1 MIYFFLARTQGCL
14 FKKDGLATGY
24 QPKRSFRYFL
34 KNTFSRNN
42 PSYLLYSSLL
52 TFTGRVQKRKNVALH
67 YMPGAENNYFYRI
80 NKTMRTLLFIL
91 AVFVL
96 AINSAAQQPDII
108 LYNGKIFTADKNQL
122 YAEAIAITGNK
133 ISAVGNN
140 AAIEKLAGSTTKK
153 INLKGRT
160 VVPGFNDAHSHAG
173 AHFPS
178 RRFEFTKNPTD
189 PTPWETIKD
198 SIQKIVKE
206 IPVGMMIRTEINPDV
221 LEDSRARRK
230 NLDSIAPNNPVI
242 LSAWTGHGKICNSAA
257 LQLLGFDE
265 HTSFAAGKLHK
276 DEAGR
281 LNGIIDEYACYI
293 VNSKLVENLSLEDI
307 VKDLKVYYQEIL
319 SLGITSNQ
327 VMATQMSAEK
337 FRDVFTQNDFGVRNR
352 IIAFPMTNSSGL
364 DVQPWTKLFHPLNK
378 KNEVSGIKLILD
390 GTPIERLAAVSAS
403 YSDKP
408 GQFGLVNFSE
418 PDIKAYIRLCLQ
430 YKQQIMVHAVG
441 DSAIG
446 TFIRCLRALHP
457 DKFWKDK
464 RVRLE
469 HAELA
474 VSTSDDLK
482 TLQKMGIVIVQNPLH
497 LGLPQVMAMRWNNRS
512 PYLQAMRSLIDNNIP
527 LAIGSDGPH
536 NPFLN
541 IMMATIH
548 PDNPK
553 ESITVEKA
561 VIAYTLGSAYAE
573 FKEKQKGTLTV
584 GKLADLAVL
593 SQDIFSIPL
602 QQLPATSSVLTMVD
616 GKIVFEAP

>member
-1 MIYFFLARTQGCL
+1 M
-14 FKKDGLATGY
+14 K
-24 QPKRSFRYFL
+24 
-34 KNTFSRNN
+34 
-42 PSYLLYSSLL
+42 SLL
-52 TFTGRVQKRKNVALH
+52 LILTV
-67 YMPGAENNYFYRI
+67 
-80 NKTMRTLLFIL
+80 FIF
-91 AVFVL
+91 A
-96 AINSAAQQPDII
+96 ASSIAQQPDII
-108 LYNGKIFTADKNQL
+108 LYNGKIFTADKKQL
-122 YAEAIAITGNK
+122 YAEAVAITGNK
-133 ISAVGNN
+133 ISAVGKN

-153 INLKGRT
+153 INLKGKT
-160 VVPGFNDAHSHAG
+160 VVPGFNDAHTHAG
-173 AHFPS
+173 AHYPS
-178 RRFEFTKNPTD
+178 RRFEFIKNPAD

-198 SIQKIVKE
+198 SIQKIVTE
-206 IPVGMMIRTEINPDV
+206 IPAGMMIRSEINPDL
-221 LEDSRARRK
+221 LEDTRARRRT
-230 NLDSIAPNNPVI
+230 LDSIAPNNPVI

-265 HTSFAAGKLHK
+265 STSFAAGKLHK

-293 VNSKLVENLSLEDI
+293 VNSILVEKLPAEDI
-307 VKDLKVYYQEIL
+307 VNGLNVYYRELL

-327 VMATQMSAEK
+327 VMASQMSAEK
-337 FRDVFTQNDFGVRNR
+337 FRQIFTANDFGARNR
-352 IIAFPMTNSSGL
+352 IIAFPMTNSKGL
-364 DVQPWTKLFHPLNK
+364 DLQPWIKLFHPLNK

-390 GTPIERLAAVSAS
+390 GTPIERLAAVTVS

-408 GQFGLVNFSE
+408 GQFGIVNFSQPE
-418 PDIKAYIRLCLQ
+418 IKKYIQLCLQ
-430 YKQQIMVHAVG
+430 NKQQIMVHAVG
-441 DSAIG
+441 DSAIA
-446 TFIRCLRALHP
+446 TFIRALRALHP

-474 VSTSDDLK
+474 VSATDDLK
-482 TLQKMGIVIVQNPLH
+482 TLQQMGIVIVQNPLH
-497 LGLPQVMAMRWNNRS
+497 LGLPQVMAVRWNNRS

-541 IMMATIH
+541 IMLAAIH

-553 ESITVEKA
+553 EAITVEEA
-561 VIAYTLGSAYAE
+561 VMAYTYGSAYAE